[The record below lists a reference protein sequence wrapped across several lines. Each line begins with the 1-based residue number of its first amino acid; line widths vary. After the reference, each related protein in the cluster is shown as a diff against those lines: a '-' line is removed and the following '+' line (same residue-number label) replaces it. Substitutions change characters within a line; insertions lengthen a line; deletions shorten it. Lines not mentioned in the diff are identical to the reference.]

1 MYTLASD
8 LQNGTQFPQKNR
20 DEFRRVVE
28 GLPAALMTHWK
39 HDFSIGTLNR
49 DFERLKQMPP
59 HRALMEEAQMRER
72 LSVIFVEDIK
82 VQFFST
88 LSLPTVQRFRRQ
100 GEDEHPYLP
109 QDEDA
114 SGFNKKYKSI
124 KVRWGDHVRVQE
136 EGKQPPANAAQAVI
150 GGDNYS
156 TDYGRL
162 VALMSF
168 KMETDS
174 SEIGIKDWMDGR
186 QLAVVQYY
194 SQTDSQDN
202 QIPIPAYLT
211 SIRCKYMELQEFF
224 NICNITD
231 IVDQAVIINDS
242 RWLKEPANAA
252 QEDDVEAEG
261 VVPQPKIK
269 RARGV
274 PKAKPKQRAARGKAK
289 AQPKPKPR
297 GILVSSLMR

>member
-1 MYTLASD
+1 M
-8 LQNGTQFPQKNR
+8 
-20 DEFRRVVE
+20 RVVD

-39 HDFSIGTLNR
+39 HEHAIPKLSKEFKRLQTLPLSR
-49 DFERLKQMPP
+49 RG
-59 HRALMEEAQMRER
+59 EAEVIMQDG
-72 LSVIFVEDIK
+72 LSDVFKDEIK

-100 GEDEHPYLP
+100 GEDEHPYVP

-114 SGFNKKYKSI
+114 SGFNKKYKSM

-136 EGKQPPANAAQAVI
+136 ELRQPPANAAIPNDGPVIEEQEALHANAAAVRVI
-150 GGDNYS
+150 GSDNYI
-156 TDYGRL
+156 TEYGRL

-174 SEIGIKDWMDGR
+174 SASGIDAWMDGK

-194 SQTDSQDN
+194 SQMDSQDN
-202 QIPIPAYLT
+202 NIAIPAYLT
-211 SIRCKYMELQEFF
+211 GIRCKYMELHDYF
-224 NICNITD
+224 NICSITD

-261 VVPQPKIK
+261 VMPQPKIK